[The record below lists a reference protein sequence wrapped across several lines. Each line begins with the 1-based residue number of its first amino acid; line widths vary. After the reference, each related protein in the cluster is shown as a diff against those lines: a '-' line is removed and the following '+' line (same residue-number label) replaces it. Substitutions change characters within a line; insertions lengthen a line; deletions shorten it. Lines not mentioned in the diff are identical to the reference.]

1 MSRREVWSVVGVGIT
16 VDHGHGGSR
25 YDFVEDRLDHEV
37 PLLRTGDLGRRL
49 HLHRVCDEV
58 RGPAVLLEPPAPV
71 LRVSLQVLAD
81 TVDHKSKASE
91 YASRAQRF
99 MRMANELLPLREQG
113 EIAAAGGETS
123 WGDQVGLLTH
133 PQR

>member
-1 MSRREVWSVVGVGIT
+1 M
-16 VDHGHGGSR
+16 
-25 YDFVEDRLDHEV
+25 
-37 PLLRTGDLGRRL
+37 
-49 HLHRVCDEV
+49 
-58 RGPAVLLEPPAPV
+58 PASYHDALVLIGAALCCEQLASHYSNASDPTI
-71 LRVSLQVLAD
+71 LAD

-99 MRMANELLPLREQG
+99 MRMANELLPIREQG